1 MRPMRRWVNKRNRGN
16 ASRLKADAAPPLPP
30 MGRSSARPLYLAEEP
45 PGDEPHL
52 HIASDGRGRVDH
64 LEMAGEGPNGVGSSV
79 AFSARRPKL

>member
-1 MRPMRRWVNKRNRGN
+1 
-16 ASRLKADAAPPLPP
+16 

-52 HIASDGRGRVDH
+52 HIASDGRGRVHH

-79 AFSARRPKL
+79 AFSARRPQIMSTDDVIMSILSILNSAGQKRTHE